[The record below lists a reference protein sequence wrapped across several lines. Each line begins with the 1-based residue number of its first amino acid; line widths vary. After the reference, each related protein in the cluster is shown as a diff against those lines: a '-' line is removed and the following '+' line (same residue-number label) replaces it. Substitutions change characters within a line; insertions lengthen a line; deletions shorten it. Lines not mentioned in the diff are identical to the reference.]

1 MTHKTEITTEDFII
15 LEVVK
20 MKNIKYFLKKRIFA
34 DANKEFSNLSRHL
47 TLTFTGC
54 WRELEGLDAWF
65 HLNFQS

>member
-54 WRELEGLDAWF
+54 
-65 HLNFQS
+65 